1 MANNPVL
8 GMLGL
13 ALRAGKLVCGEQ
25 AVHELCATGRARCIF
40 LANDAGDNTVKK
52 AERYAEPSQLPLLV
66 LPEDKIVLGRAL
78 GRKTCAVC
86 AISDIGMAAAAVQ
99 KLAALDESY
108 AVTAARLFEKN
119 IRIQSRRGKKK
130 SAKTKTSSPPARINQ

>member
-13 ALRAGKLVCGEQ
+13 TLRAGKLVCGEQ
-25 AVHELCATGRARCIF
+25 AVHELCSTGRARCIF

-52 AERYAEPSQLPLLV
+52 VERYAESSSLPILILS
-66 LPEDKIVLGRAL
+66 EDKMILGRAL

-108 AVTAARLFEKN
+108 TAVAAQLSEKN
-119 IRIQSRRGKKK
+119 TRIQSRRGKKK
-130 SAKTKTSSPPARINQ
+130 STKAKTSLPSAHKD

>member
-1 MANNPVL
+1 MVNNPVL

-25 AVHELCATGRARCIF
+25 AVHELCTTGRARCIF
-40 LANDAGDNTVKK
+40 LANDTGENTVKK
-52 AERYAEPSQLPLLV
+52 AEHYAEPSQLPVLV
-66 LPEDKIVLGRAL
+66 LSENKIILGQAL
-78 GRKTCAVC
+78 GRKTCAIC
-86 AISDIGMAAAAVQ
+86 AMSDIGMAAAAVQ

-108 AVTAARLFEKN
+108 TAVAAQLSEKN

-130 SAKTKTSSPPARINQ
+130 SAKTEPSLPLKHTDK